1 MRLFGT
7 NGVRGVVNED
17 MTPELAL
24 RLGKAIGS
32 YFNGNIVIATD
43 TRTANEMLKNA
54 VISGLIATGNNVF
67 DAKIVPT
74 PALQYYVKNTEV
86 DAGVMITASHNPPQ
100 FDGIKV
106 IDKDGTE
113 LARSKE
119 EEIER
124 IYFNKDFKIASWNEI
139 GKVYDIDVTD
149 FYIEGVLD
157 LIKKE
162 EIKKHGFKVVVDCGN
177 GAACFTMPYLIGE
190 IATVVSLNAHP
201 DGNFPARQPEPT
213 LDNIKDLIAAVKS
226 MKADIGIAFDGDA
239 DRAIFVD
246 EKGNFIHGDKS
257 LALMAGYK
265 VEKKG
270 GVVVTPVSTSSCV
283 EEYVKS
289 KGGSVV
295 YTKVGSP
302 IVARKMIDI
311 KATFGGEENGGLI
324 FPEHQYCRDG
334 GMASVAMLELMAL
347 KEKNLSELI
356 SEIPDYKMVKTKVE
370 CKEKEKVM
378 EKLKKKVEGNADYT
392 DGIKIFFENGWVLIR
407 PSGTE
412 PIIRIYS
419 QSKDERI
426 AREMAEKYKKMIK
439 EIA

>member
-149 FYIEGVLD
+149 FYIEGILD

-190 IATVVSLNAHP
+190 VATVVSLNAHP

-213 LDNIKDLIAAVKS
+213 PDNIKDLIAAVKS
-226 MKADIGIAFDGDA
+226 MKADIGIAYDGDA

-347 KEKNLSELI
+347 KEKSLSELI

-378 EKLKKKVEGNADYT
+378 EELKKKVEGNADYT

>member
-1 MRLFGT
+1 MQLFGT

-54 VISGLIATGNNVF
+54 VISGLIASGNNVF

-74 PALQYYVKNTEV
+74 PALQYYVKNMEV

-149 FYIEGVLD
+149 FYIEGILD

-190 IATVVSLNAHP
+190 VATVVSLNAHP

-213 LDNIKDLIAAVKS
+213 PDNIKDLIAAVES

-347 KEKNLSELI
+347 KEKSLSELI

-378 EKLKKKVEGNADYT
+378 EELKKKVEGNADYT

-426 AREMAEKYKKMIK
+426 AREMAEKYKKVIK

>member
-190 IATVVSLNAHP
+190 VATVVSLNAHP

-246 EKGNFIHGDKS
+246 ENGNFIHGDKS